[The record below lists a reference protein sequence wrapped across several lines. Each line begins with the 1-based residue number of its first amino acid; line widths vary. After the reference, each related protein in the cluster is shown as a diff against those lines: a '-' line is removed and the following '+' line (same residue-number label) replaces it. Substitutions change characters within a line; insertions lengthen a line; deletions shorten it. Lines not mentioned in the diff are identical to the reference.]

1 MFHPE
6 DLQKGNLTSTKEADE
21 LDAMLANAG
30 SLEDISLEDI
40 SLEENLDNTL
50 IEKSS
55 GQAADETV
63 RNVKEV
69 SFIDEDVDELNAR
82 LDEKNRII
90 TKLQAK
96 IQALEEKAEMCV
108 CKKKR
113 SREKSLEKSYR
124 CKSKSKKMWGEHSDQ
139 KRDKSRSKTP
149 PKEKHSIAPKREKWT
164 PKHKVVR
171 NFAGQKVPI
180 FLFFQITFEKQTKKI
195 HPGVKRFKDQHV
207 EG

>member
-30 SLEDISLEDI
+30 SLEDISLE
-40 SLEENLDNTL
+40 ENLDNTL

-63 RNVKEV
+63 RNVKKV
-69 SFIDEDVDELNAR
+69 SFIDEDVYELNAR

-96 IQALEEKAEMCV
+96 IQALEETSPQSM
-108 CKKKR
+108 
-113 SREKSLEKSYR
+113 
-124 CKSKSKKMWGEHSDQ
+124 Q
-139 KRDKSRSKTP
+139 
-149 PKEKHSIAPKREKWT
+149 
-164 PKHKVVR
+164 
-171 NFAGQKVPI
+171 
-180 FLFFQITFEKQTKKI
+180 
-195 HPGVKRFKDQHV
+195 
-207 EG
+207 